1 MNRQEVF
8 TDRAPGIGGPY
19 VQAIKAGNFL
29 FTSGQIA
36 MKPDT
41 KDYVTGDVVEET
53 TQVLENLKAI
63 LEEAGA
69 SLKDV
74 VKTTVYLK
82 DMEQFPL
89 VNEVYA
95 SYFPDRPPARTRVE
109 VSRLPGDVN
118 VEIDLVAY
126 VED

>member
-1 MNRQEVF
+1 MDRQEVY
-8 TDRAPGIGGPY
+8 TDQAPGIGGPY
-19 VQAIKAGNFL
+19 VQGVKAGNFL

-41 KDYVTGDVVEET
+41 KDLVTGDVEKET
-53 TQVLENLKAI
+53 VRVLENLKAI

-69 SLKDV
+69 TLNDV
-74 VKTTVYLK
+74 VKTTIYVR

-89 VNEVYA
+89 INEVYA
-95 SYFPDRPPARTRVE
+95 SYFNNKPPARTRVE

-118 VEIDLVAY
+118 VEIDLIAY
-126 VED
+126 IKD